1 MLSEQGSHKRP
12 YIISFYL
19 HEIPRIGKST
29 EKDEWLPR
37 AEKCWGKMELTATE
51 FRVSF
56 GGDRNILKDCN
67 YGCTIL

>member
-37 AEKCWGKMELTATE
+37 AESAGGKW
-51 FRVSF
+51 S
-56 GGDRNILKDCN
+56 
-67 YGCTIL
+67 